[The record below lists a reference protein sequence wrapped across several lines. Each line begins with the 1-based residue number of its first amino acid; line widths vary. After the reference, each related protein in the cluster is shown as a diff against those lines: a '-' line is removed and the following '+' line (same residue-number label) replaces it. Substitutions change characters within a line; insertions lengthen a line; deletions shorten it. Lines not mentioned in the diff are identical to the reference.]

1 MSFEYKTVT
10 PEEIAEMLG
19 ASPYWVREQARR
31 GRVPHLRFGR
41 GRIRFLPEHVDALVR
56 LVTVEGHT
64 PDEEPPEAASV
75 LDAFA
80 PFASVV
86 SLIVDGD
93 WHAAHLLRTPHN
105 V

>member
-56 LVTVEGHT
+56 LVTVEGHA
-64 PDEEPPEAASV
+64 PEDEPPAAASV
-75 LDAFA
+75 DLGALGATVKSIRAHQRRPHVQGDAQMY
-80 PFASVV
+80 
-86 SLIVDGD
+86 
-93 WHAAHLLRTPHN
+93 
-105 V
+105 

>member
-64 PDEEPPEAASV
+64 ADEEPPEAASV
-75 LDAFA
+75 DLGALGATVKSIRAHQRRPHVQGDAQ
-80 PFASVV
+80 
-86 SLIVDGD
+86 LY
-93 WHAAHLLRTPHN
+93 
-105 V
+105 